1 MTLQILSYQKLLLS
15 LLVSSFLLGDADTT
29 DIDLDALWESTVWE
43 EIEEINEIEGEVE
56 QVTSVAGVRGA
67 EAEDEALE
75 HLYYR
80 KSMKGLSKMELQ
92 KALGKLL
99 KKRSITKNPTALKK
113 INGYTF
119 DWIPKEDV
127 HINEGHDVGVVA
139 QEVEEVLPEVCT
151 TRDNGYKAV
160 KYEKLTPL
168 LIECIKKQQEQ
179 LDKQQEQI
187 ENLQEQINML
197 SNK

>member
-80 KSMKGLSKMELQ
+80 KSMKRLSQVELQ
-92 KALGKLL
+92 KAPGRLL
-99 KKRSITKNPTALKK
+99 KKKSTVTDSLRLSKIDSYIKQLKK
-113 INGYTF
+113 
-119 DWIPKEDV
+119 K
-127 HINEGHDVGVVA
+127 
-139 QEVEEVLPEVCT
+139 
-151 TRDNGYKAV
+151 
-160 KYEKLTPL
+160 
-168 LIECIKKQQEQ
+168 IK
-179 LDKQQEQI
+179 I
-187 ENLQEQINML
+187 
-197 SNK
+197 